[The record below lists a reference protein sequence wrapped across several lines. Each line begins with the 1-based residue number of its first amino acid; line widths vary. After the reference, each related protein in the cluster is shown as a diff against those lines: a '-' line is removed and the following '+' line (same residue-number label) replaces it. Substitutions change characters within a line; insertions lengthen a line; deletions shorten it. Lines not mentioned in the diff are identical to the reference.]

1 MLLDQS
7 LHLEKRRQQIPFI
20 LGRVNRI
27 GQGLIVIERLEKRIE
42 RIPMLVW
49 IGNVRLLCLVI
60 LPLLLLVGGRR
71 WLRCI
76 GGRFRLRGTL
86 SSRIGSLGLSV
97 ARSLDHSI
105 IPC

>member
-42 RIPMLVW
+42 RVPMLVW
-49 IGNVRLLCLVI
+49 IGNVRLLFLVI
-60 LPLLLLVGGRR
+60 LLLLLVGGRW

-76 GGRFRLRGTL
+76 RGWFRLRGTL